1 VDALSEV
8 LRSFRLRGSI
18 YAVWDM
24 GAPWGMAFTP
34 AHSFLFHYVQS
45 GSCMLVRQNGERVFL
60 AAGDVAALFDGA
72 GHRICDTPN
81 SHAEPLERILG
92 GVFEHSGPRK
102 YGGRRPGCRIICGKF
117 AVDEHESGPASL
129 RHLPPVVHI
138 PRESSARVKRFAA
151 TLDLLAGEVWQRQ
164 TGSERAASLL
174 TEMLFIQVV
183 RAVLAEQEAPASSG
197 WVQGLRDPQLGAAL
211 AAIHAEPER
220 PWSVDSLAAKAGL
233 SRSVFAERFGER
245 IGCGCR
251 SPRAACGKPTCPSR
265 RSSTVSVTA
274 RLPRSTAPS
283 SARTSSRPP
292 HTGGALRSS
301 HRVSARRRSPR
312 GRSMRADALS
322 QGDSGASG
330 AIGEGCALVP
340 LSRPAPSRYTGE
352 AAKSERTAP

>member
-1 VDALSEV
+1 MDALSEV

-183 RAVLAEQEAPASSG
+183 RAVLAEQEAPVSSG

-245 IGCGCR
+245 IGR
-251 SPRAACGKPTCPSR
+251 TPMSYLAAW
-265 RSSTVSVTA
+265 
-274 RLPRSTAPS
+274 RLQIA
-283 SARTSSRPP
+283 
-292 HTGGALRSS
+292 
-301 HRVSARRRSPR
+301 ARRLRETNLSISEILHGLGYGSAASFDRAFKRAHQLSPSAYR
-312 GRSMRADALS
+312 RRFAQQPPRLA
-322 QGDSGASG
+322 
-330 AIGEGCALVP
+330 
-340 LSRPAPSRYTGE
+340 PAPASTG
-352 AAKSERTAP
+352 